1 MRLFVAVDF
10 PRDLRERML
19 EVTRPVRSKD
29 LPLRW
34 LGVDQLHL
42 TLKFLG
48 EVPRDDLSEA
58 RGILEEVASDYRPFD
73 VGFREMGAFPTLRS
87 PRVVWLGVEPVL
99 ELRSA
104 KHDLEHAYARM
115 GIERETRAFRPH
127 VTVARVQGRSTTGTL
142 RRLESLAREVT
153 LDEEYRVE
161 EFHLVRSHL
170 RPDGAEYETIHAA
183 PLAREPGEVPRE

>member
-48 EVPRDDLSEA
+48 EVSRDDLAQA
-58 RGILEEVASDYRPFD
+58 RGILEGVASDYRPFK
-73 VGFREMGAFPTLRS
+73 VSFRGMGAFPTLRS

-115 GIERETRAFRPH
+115 GIDRETRAFRPH
-127 VTVARVQGRSTTGTL
+127 ITVARVRGSSGAGTL
-142 RRLESLAREVT
+142 RRLESLAQEVT
-153 LDEEYRVE
+153 LEEEYHVE
-161 EFHLVRSHL
+161 ELHLVRSHL
-170 RPDGAEYETIHAA
+170 RREGAEYETIHVA
-183 PLAREPGEVPRE
+183 PLARDDG